1 MKLGIAVL
9 FACVKYAFPVNVEVV
24 HESATGAV
32 TTGEVPTGAGGAG
45 GASGAAGAVTTVVDD
60 ALEPDVEEDDEEVV
74 VEAGGLGI
82 TMLGGNAAPPFEATA
97 MVLIAAKEAALVKV
111 GSGFTLLTSVL
122 SDEDTEV
129 KEAAATF
136 WLITELNCEVAEEIK
151 AADAGKAPLLA
162 AASDAKPL
170 TVDNKEPL
178 LDNSSEVRRPDNKAA
193 LGSVV
198 VIFDVGL
205 VNGAGAV
212 SKLAVG
218 GRPKDTATVALA
230 TDTAA

>member
-1 MKLGIAVL
+1 
-9 FACVKYAFPVNVEVV
+9 V

-32 TTGEVPTGAGGAG
+32 TTGEVPTGAGGVGGAG
-45 GASGAAGAVTTVVDD
+45 GATGVVDDD
-60 ALEPDVEEDDEEVV
+60 ALEPDVEEDDEDDV

-82 TMLGGNAAPPFEATA
+82 TMLGGSATPPFEATA
-97 MVLIAAKEAALVKV
+97 MVLIAAKEEALAKV
-111 GSGFTLLTSVL
+111 GSGFTLLTNVL
-122 SDEDTEV
+122 RDEETDV

-136 WLITELNCEVAEEIK
+136 WLITELNCAVAEVIK

-162 AASDAKPL
+162 AASVAKPL

-178 LDNSSEVRRPDNKAA
+178 LDNSSEARRPDIKAV